1 MLQERF
7 SRAEESCV
15 MRVVEVD
22 LPALTTIT
30 CGCEAFGNCD
40 RVVLESAIDGWVSH
54 NRPA

>member
-15 MRVVEVD
+15 VRVVEVD

-54 NRPA
+54 DRPA